1 MPIKDSI
8 GRGKALIWSD
18 AIDGNTRAQVARTA
32 QLGFIEGHVAVMPD
46 AHYGIGATVGT
57 VIPTRGAIVPAAVGV
72 DIGCGM
78 MAVRTSLSESDLP
91 DSLSP
96 ARSAIEK
103 AVPVGQGRHSDEKVF
118 RSAPGAGGIEWRA
131 AEFEGTLPAHWRAQ
145 MGTLGGGN
153 HFIEVCV
160 DDEGR
165 IWAMLHSGSRG
176 AGNKL
181 GTRFIAEA
189 RREMERYSVHLADAD
204 LAYLREGTPSFLEYC
219 RAVGWAQDFA
229 KANRR
234 CMMDLVLQ
242 ALRKELPAFKTDAE
256 AVECH
261 HNYVE
266 PQDAAGNPLP
276 NEAPWSQA
284 HSLLTRK
291 GAISARRG
299 QLGIVPGSMG
309 TKSYIVEGLGNPKSH
324 FSSSHGAGRRMSRGA
339 ARKAFG
345 AADVEQQTKGVEC
358 RKDLDIRDELP
369 EAYKDL
375 DEVMAFQSD
384 LTKPIRTLRALIC
397 VKG

>member
-8 GRGKALIWSD
+8 GDGKALIWSD
-18 AIDGNTRAQVARTA
+18 AIVGATREQVARTA
-32 QLGFIEGHVAVMPD
+32 KLGFIDGHVAVMPD
-46 AHYGIGATVGT
+46 AHYGKGATVGT

-78 MAVRTSLSESDLP
+78 MAVRTSLAESDLP
-91 DSLSP
+91 DSLSG

-103 AVPVGQGRHSDEKVF
+103 AVPVGQAKRSDEKVY
-118 RSAPGAGGIEWRA
+118 RSVPGVAKFERRA
-131 AEFEGTLPAHWRAQ
+131 AEFEGTLPAHWRLQ

-153 HFIEVCV
+153 HFIEVCA
-160 DDEGR
+160 DEEGR

-176 AGNKL
+176 PGNTL

-189 RREMERYSVHLADAD
+189 RQEMERYSVHLEDAD
-204 LAYLREGTPSFLEYC
+204 LAYLREGTPAFLEYC

-234 CMMDLVLQ
+234 CMMELVLQ
-242 ALRKELPAFKTDAE
+242 ALREELPAFETDAE

-266 PQDAAGNPLP
+266 PRDAAGNPLP
-276 NEAPWSQA
+276 DDAPWHQA

-324 FSSSHGAGRRMSRGA
+324 FSSSHGAGRRMSRSA
-339 ARKAFG
+339 ARKAFSAEDV
-345 AADVEQQTKGVEC
+345 AAQTQGVEC
-358 RKDLDIRDELP
+358 RKDAAIRDELP

-384 LTKPIRTLRALIC
+384 LTKPVRTLKALLC

>member
-8 GRGKALIWSD
+8 GGGKALIWSD
-18 AIDGNTRAQVARTA
+18 SIEGPTRGQVARTA
-32 QLGFIEGHVAVMPD
+32 GLGFIEGHVAVMPD
-46 AHYGIGATVGT
+46 AHYGKGATVGT

-78 MAVRTSLSESDLP
+78 MAVRTSLAESDLP
-91 DSLSP
+91 DSLSA
-96 ARSAIEK
+96 ARGAIEA
-103 AVPVGQGRHSDEKVF
+103 AVPVGSAKHPDERVY
-118 RSAPGAGGIEWRA
+118 RSVPGVEAFERCA

-145 MGTLGGGN
+145 MGTLGSGN
-153 HFIEVCV
+153 HFIEVCA

-176 AGNKL
+176 PGNKL

-189 RREMERYSVHLADAD
+189 RREMERYSVHLEDAD
-204 LAYLREGTPSFLEYC
+204 LAYLREGTPAFLEYC

-234 CMMDLVLQ
+234 CMMALALQ
-242 ALRKELPAFKTDAE
+242 ALRAELPAFETDAE
-256 AVECH
+256 AIECH

-266 PQDAAGNPLP
+266 PRDARGNPLP
-276 NEAPWSQA
+276 DDAPWRQA

-324 FSSSHGAGRRMSRGA
+324 FSSSHGAGRRMSRSA
-339 ARKAFG
+339 ARKAFS
-345 AADVEQQTKGVEC
+345 AADVEAQTQGVEC
-358 RKDLDIRDELP
+358 RKDAGIRDELP

-384 LTKPIRTLRALIC
+384 LTKPVRTLRALLC

>member
-8 GRGKALIWSD
+8 GGGKALIWSD
-18 AIDGNTRAQVARTA
+18 RIRGQTREQVARTA
-32 QLGFIEGHVAVMPD
+32 ALGFVEGHVAVMPD
-46 AHYGIGATVGT
+46 AHYGKGATVGT

-78 MAVRTSLSESDLP
+78 MAVRTTLSESDLP
-91 DSLSP
+91 DSL
-96 ARSAIEK
+96 ARARNAIER
-103 AVPVGQGRHSDEKVF
+103 AVPVGSAKHGDEKTY
-118 RSAPGAGGIEWRA
+118 RAAPNVAGIERRA
-131 AEFEGTLPAHWRAQ
+131 EEFEGTLPGHWRLQ

-153 HFIEVCV
+153 HFIEVCG

-176 AGNKL
+176 GGNML

-189 RREMERYSVHLADAD
+189 RREMERYSVSLPDLD

-229 KANRR
+229 QANRR
-234 CMMDLVLQ
+234 CMMALVLR
-242 ALRKELPAFKTDAE
+242 ALRKELPAFETDAE

-266 PQDAAGNPLP
+266 PRDAAGNPLP
-276 NEAPWSQA
+276 DAAPWHQA

-324 FSSSHGAGRRMSRGA
+324 FSSSHGAGRRMSRSA
-339 ARKAFG
+339 ARKAFD
-345 AADVEQQTKGVEC
+345 AADVQRQTKGVEC
-358 RKDLDIRDELP
+358 RKDANIRDELP

-384 LTKPIRTLRALIC
+384 LTKPVRTLKALLC